1 MLFKAPH
8 KLDPQRLVPTVID
21 TSGGYTAHRFR
32 SEARRREGF
41 KLTDPGTDLTG
52 ALDQANY
59 CIWCHE
65 QGKDSCS
72 KGLREKG
79 ATGRGE
85 ASFKKTVFGV
95 TLAGCPL
102 DEKISEFHKAKTE
115 GTRSARSRSSRSTT
129 RCARRPATASAT
141 TA

>member
-8 KLDPQRLVPTVID
+8 KLDAQQLVPAVVD
-21 TSGGYTAHRFR
+21 ESGGYR
-32 SEARRREGF
+32 SYRYGDDKLRRREGF

-52 ALDQANY
+52 ALDQAHY

-79 ATGRGE
+79 ASGRGQ
-85 ASFKKTVFGV
+85 
-95 TLAGCPL
+95 
-102 DEKISEFHKAKTE
+102 
-115 GTRSARSRSSRSTT
+115 RSRL
-129 RCARRPATASAT
+129 CPPSA
-141 TA
+141 AG